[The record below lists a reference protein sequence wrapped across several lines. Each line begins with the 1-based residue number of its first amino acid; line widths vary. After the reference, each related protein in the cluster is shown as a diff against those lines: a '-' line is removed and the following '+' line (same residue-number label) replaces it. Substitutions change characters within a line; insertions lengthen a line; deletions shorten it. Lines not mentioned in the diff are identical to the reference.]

1 MNFRMLR
8 FLFFFQERFYKS
20 LMQNSAATT
29 YKISS
34 LRHVTKDNPTT
45 HTCLLYFP
53 VQEGT
58 STLPCVPTLLCP
70 NTTRLLL
77 IFPSK
82 HLFTAMVRSKL
93 LLSKVQIME
102 QCFSFVTRSLLPLL
116 YVPAFVFR
124 VSLCCLVKSCFVF
137 LKSHFFLV
145 EMGFLLW
152 ILLFQ
157 LLCQVQLCHLLT
169 KLIF

>member
-1 MNFRMLR
+1 MLR

-20 LMQNSAATT
+20 LMQNNAATT

-45 HTCLLYFP
+45 HSCLLYFP

-58 STLPCVPTLLCP
+58 STLPCVPTLCP

-77 IFPSK
+77 LFPSK

-93 LLSKVQIME
+93 LLSKGLDHGTWLQ
-102 QCFSFVTRSLLPLL
+102 LLILL
-116 YVPAFVFR
+116 SYIFIFFLHQHFLYPCI
-124 VSLCCLVKSCFVF
+124 LCFVF
-137 LKSHFFLV
+137 PYVAWQRVVWCFLN
-145 EMGFLLW
+145 LSLS
-152 ILLFQ
+152 I
-157 LLCQVQLCHLLT
+157 
-169 KLIF
+169 